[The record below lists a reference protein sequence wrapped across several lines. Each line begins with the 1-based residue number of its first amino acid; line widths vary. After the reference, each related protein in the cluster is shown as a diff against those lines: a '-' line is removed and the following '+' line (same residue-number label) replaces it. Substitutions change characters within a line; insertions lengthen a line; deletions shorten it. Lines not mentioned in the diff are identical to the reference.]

1 MTLAWL
7 RSRRHG
13 QSDDFLD
20 ISRGIVCPDQ
30 VLYDCAAPLQAF
42 GTGLQRNPRL
52 LRLIL
57 SCMEDNNLTALHLK
71 EAPDSSSFW
80 ATSVLL
86 KNEILLA

>member
-1 MTLAWL
+1 
-7 RSRRHG
+7 
-13 QSDDFLD
+13 
-20 ISRGIVCPDQ
+20 
-30 VLYDCAAPLQAF
+30 
-42 GTGLQRNPRL
+42 
-52 LRLIL
+52 L